1 MALLDSI
8 LSMTGS
14 LGNLSFYKVK
24 GSNKVHV
31 RLKGG
36 VSKERMKTD
45 PSFAM
50 SRLHQQEFAGRTL
63 AGQLVAHATYP
74 LRSIRNYDLVRALHA
89 PFKAIQDRDTKN
101 KLGERGISLSEY
113 PRMLEGLS
121 LNTTSNLESIVA
133 PSIQHSISETGE
145 AIVQIPEL
153 IPGINLHLPRT
164 SQYYRIVAVLG
175 AVPDIH
181 HQNGKYV
188 SSIPNLRR
196 GPRIYDTTE
205 WFHSSS
211 IMDSRTFRLAP
222 TDVLATSKVVW
233 ILSLGLEIG
242 HMKVFDRIETVD
254 DAGAARILRIVPGGN
269 AGESPSQDV
278 AFEKNDGQ

>member
-14 LGNLSFYKVK
+14 LDNLSFYKVK

-31 RLKGG
+31 RLKAG
-36 VSKERMKTD
+36 VSKKRMQTD
-45 PSFAM
+45 PSFAK
-50 SRLHQQEFAGRTL
+50 SRLHQQEFAGRIL
-63 AGQLVAHATYP
+63 AGQLVARATYP

-101 KLGERGISLSEY
+101 KLGERGISLSEN

-121 LNTTSNLESIVA
+121 LNRTNNLESIVA
-133 PSIQHSISETGE
+133 PSIQYSIHETGE

-164 SQYYRIVAVLG
+164 SQYYRIIAVLG
-175 AVPDIH
+175 TVPDIH

-188 SSIPNLRR
+188 SSVAELQRSLCM
-196 GPRIYDTTE
+196 YDMTD

-211 IMDSRTFRLAP
+211 TMDSRTFRLAP
-222 TDVLATSKVVW
+222 TKVPVTNNVVW

-242 HMKVFDRIETVD
+242 HMKIFDRIETVD
-254 DAGAARILRIVPGGN
+254 DAGAAKILRIVPGGN
-269 AGESPSQDV
+269 AGESPSQEF
-278 AFEKNDGQ
+278 ASEKNDGQ